1 MGFTKT
7 DRHPFCNQ
15 EVIQELL
22 RETSDFKMKLEP
34 PAGHPKMGLKKQGGH
49 WITYIGGMLKNLWSS
64 PWGELP
70 ETQFA
75 LDLGCF
81 FNDHL

>member
-34 PAGHPKMGLKKQGGH
+34 PGVTLK
-49 WITYIGGMLKNLWSS
+49 W
-64 PWGELP
+64 
-70 ETQFA
+70 A
-75 LDLGCF
+75 
-81 FNDHL
+81 